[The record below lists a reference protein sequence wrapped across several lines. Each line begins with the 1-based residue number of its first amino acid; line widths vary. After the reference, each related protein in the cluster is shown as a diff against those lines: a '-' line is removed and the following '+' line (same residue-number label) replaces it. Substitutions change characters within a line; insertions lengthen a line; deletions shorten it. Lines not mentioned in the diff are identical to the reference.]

1 MRSLF
6 SFRHIMEQ
14 SARLLLAAA
23 TAAMAAQTPGP
34 AGPTVVDRVVAVVN
48 NRAILWSDVTSEQR
62 FAILDPKVSRHLTPQ
77 SALQRLISRTLIQ
90 QQIRQEDVSA
100 AQPSDEEVRDRLH
113 QVRIDLPACVAM
125 NCVTD
130 AGWQEFLTANDL
142 TARQVEDYVRLRIE
156 IIRFTEV
163 RFRQGIRIS
172 PQDTEA
178 YYRDK
183 LLPQY
188 PKGAAIPPLSEVAP
202 RIEEILLEEQVN
214 AYFTAWLDNLRKQGD
229 VEVLDPT
236 LESGNDTAAAGKG
249 EQ

>member
-1 MRSLF
+1 MSSQF
-6 SFRHIMEQ
+6 SFSQVIGM
-14 SARLLLAAA
+14 SASLLLAVGTVGA
-23 TAAMAAQTPGP
+23 AAQTQGP

-48 NRAILWSDVTSEQR
+48 SRAILWSDVTSEQR
-62 FAILDPKVSRHLTPQ
+62 FAILDPKIARRLTPQ

-90 QQIRQEDVSA
+90 QQIRQEDMST
-100 AQPSDEEVRDRLH
+100 AQPSDEEVQERLH
-113 QVRIDLPACVAM
+113 QVRIDLPACAAM
-125 NCVTD
+125 NCATD
-130 AGWQEFLTANDL
+130 VGWQKFLTTHDL
-142 TARQVEDYVRLRIE
+142 TAKQVEDYLRLRLE
-156 IIRFTEV
+156 ILRFIEV

-183 LLPQY
+183 LVPQY
-188 PKGAAIPPLSEVAP
+188 PKGAAIPPLKEVAT

-236 LESGNDTAAAGKG
+236 LESGTDTAAAGKG

>member
-6 SFRHIMEQ
+6 SFRQIIEW

-23 TAAMAAQTPGP
+23 TAAMAAQIPGP
-34 AGPTVVDRVVAVVN
+34 TGPTVVDRVVAVVN
-48 NRAILWSDVTSEQR
+48 NRAILWSDVISEQR
-62 FAILDPKVSRHLTPQ
+62 FAILDPKITRKLTPH

-90 QQIRQEDVSA
+90 QQIHQEDVDA
-100 AQPSDEEVRDRLH
+100 AQPSDEEVLERLH
-113 QVRIDLPACVAM
+113 QVRIDLPACAAM
-125 NCVTD
+125 NCATD
-130 AGWQEFLTANDL
+130 AGWQKFLTANYL
-142 TARQVEDYVRLRIE
+142 TAKQVEDYLRLRLEILRFIE
-156 IIRFTEV
+156 F

-183 LLPQY
+183 LVPQY
-188 PKGAAIPPLSEVAP
+188 PQGAAIPPLTEVAP

-236 LESGNDTAAAGKG
+236 LESGTDTATAGKG

>member
-6 SFRHIMEQ
+6 SSRRVIER
-14 SARLLLAAA
+14 SACLLLAAA
-23 TAAMAAQTPGP
+23 TVAVAAQTPGP
-34 AGPTVVDRVVAVVN
+34 GSPAVVDRVVAVVN

-100 AQPSDEEVRDRLH
+100 SQPSDEEVRDRLH

-188 PKGAAIPPLSEVAP
+188 PKGAAIPPLTEVAP